1 MRCPACG
8 ALNVDTAEWC
18 SQCYATLQGADAGEG
33 DGGLEEASTAASTPA
48 EPAPEARPAGQAPSD
63 SRFRRSEEGVDWCCA
78 ACDAWNPLERSTC
91 TVCGT
96 SLTES
101 LQDDVAPAPER
112 VSLGAVVAASV
123 LLPGAGHVLL
133 GRSAAGIGRLILYL
147 VWASGGLALLSAA
160 AGADGSMLPAL
171 PLLTGAFV
179 LLATSVLDAVALQRG
194 DVTTEILSVR
204 ALLWLTVGVIG
215 LTTLAFIGSALSVSG

>member
-1 MRCPACG
+1 MRCPGCDAR
-8 ALNVDTAEWC
+8 NVDIADWC
-18 SQCYATLQGADAGEG
+18 SQCYAPLGQVDAGEESG
-33 DGGLEEASTAASTPA
+33 EVTAEVVPAS
-48 EPAPEARPAGQAPSD
+48 RPAAPD
-63 SRFRRSEEGVDWCCA
+63 PTGSRFRHSEEGVDWCCA

-91 TVCGT
+91 AVCGT

-101 LQDDVAPAPER
+101 LQQDENPAPER
-112 VSLGAVVAASV
+112 VPLGTVVAASV
-123 LLPGAGHVLL
+123 LLPGAGHMLL
-133 GRSAAGIGRLILYL
+133 GRQAAGIGRLILYL

-160 AGADGSMLPAL
+160 AGADGTFLPAL

-179 LLATSVLDAVALQRG
+179 LLATSVLDAVAVRRG